1 MFIRIEDISIEYRSR
16 YFIWEWNVDIENSV
30 EYLNNIN
37 EIDLVICELD
47 EVVSDCLVIL
57 ESFYFLVDD
66 RKIIM
71 DIVIIIG
78 GCFEEDI
85 IVIDEKI
92 CFFNE
97 VNIVL
102 IKIDFI

>member
-1 MFIRIEDISIEYRSR
+1 
-16 YFIWEWNVDIENSV
+16 
-30 EYLNNIN
+30 
-37 EIDLVICELD
+37 
-47 EVVSDCLVIL
+47 
-57 ESFYFLVDD
+57 
-66 RKIIM
+66 M

-102 IKIDFI
+102 IKIDFIQLDNLLVV